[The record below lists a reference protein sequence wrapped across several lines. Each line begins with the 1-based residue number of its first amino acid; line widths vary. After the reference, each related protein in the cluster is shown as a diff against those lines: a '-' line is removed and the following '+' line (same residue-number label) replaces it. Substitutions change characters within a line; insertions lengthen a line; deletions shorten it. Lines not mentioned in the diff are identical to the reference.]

1 MHLFSSQWITPSEG
15 DKKWAEKVVGNGCAI
30 GCAIVIPL
38 ALAFIGLCTF
48 LVLTDES
55 ICDKMAKV
63 NYDHRIHDIEYDL
76 SELLI
81 LEDYANVRTS
91 QNELRSFCENG
102 GFGD

>member
-1 MHLFSSQWITPSEG
+1 MHLVSSQWITPSEG

-30 GCAIVIPL
+30 GCALVILL
-38 ALAFIGLCTF
+38 ALAFVGLCTF
-48 LVLTDES
+48 TALTDKS

-63 NYDHRIHDIEYDL
+63 NYDHRIRDIEYDL
-76 SELLI
+76 HELLF
-81 LEDYANVRTS
+81 LEGYVNVRMS